1 MRISGPCH
9 ERRPLESSPSMT
21 RISPKSVW
29 FDAPNSAVLR
39 EEVVP
44 AAGDGDITVETILSG
59 ISQGTETAIFRGQ
72 GSPGQA
78 VDPKTCIGQSMGSF
92 PIKFGYQNVGR
103 VVAAGARSGVSVGEF
118 VFSRF
123 PHQSTFT
130 IKADPSLVYRIPQGL
145 EPETA
150 VFGNLLVVAVHA
162 LLDCPVRLGDVVA
175 VHGLGILG
183 LFCAQLAAKTSPI
196 VIGIDPN
203 PARRALAQ
211 KFGIRAVASPEQ
223 ALDVVNSVSQGRG
236 ADISIE
242 VSGAPAALQNAI
254 SSTGIEGTVLVV
266 SWYGDKSVTLKLSPD
281 FHVRRLKII
290 SSQIGPIGSGL
301 QPRWD
306 AARRMDVV
314 WDLLPTLHPQD
325 LITHRVPFERAQEAY
340 QLFANDSDALGVILT
355 Y

>member
-1 MRISGPCH
+1 
-9 ERRPLESSPSMT
+9 LT
-21 RISPKSVW
+21 RNVSRSVW
-29 FDAPNSAVLR
+29 FDAPNSAILR
-39 EEVVP
+39 EEVLP
-44 AAGDGDITVETILSG
+44 IPGDGDITVETILSG
-59 ISQGTETAIFRGQ
+59 ISQGTETAIYRGK
-72 GSPGQA
+72 GSPGQR
-78 VDPKTCIGQSMGSF
+78 VDPKTCVGESMGSF

-103 VVAAGARSGVSVGEF
+103 VASAGAHSGFGVGDL

-123 PHQSTFT
+123 PHQSIFT
-130 IKADPSLVYRIPQGL
+130 IEADPSLVYRIPKPID
-145 EPETA
+145 PETA

-183 LFCAQLAAKTSPI
+183 LFCAQLAAKTSSN
-196 VIGIDPN
+196 VVGIDPN

-223 ALDVVNSVSQGRG
+223 AVDVVTSLSRGRG

-254 SSTGIEGTVLVV
+254 ASTGTEGTVLVV
-266 SWYGDKSVTLKLSPD
+266 SWYGDASVSLKLSPE
-281 FHVRRLKII
+281 FHVRRLKIV

-306 AARRMDVV
+306 PARRMDVV
-314 WDLLPTLHPQD
+314 WDLLPTLHARE

-340 QLFANDSDALGVILT
+340 QLFSNDREALGVILT